1 MHPGSWTGK
10 TLGKY
15 EVGELVGQGGMA
27 QVYAGRH
34 PLLNRPVAVK
44 IIHSHLASR
53 PGFADRFLRE
63 AQAVAQLRHPNIVIL
78 YDYEAYDGV
87 PYMVMEFIEG
97 TTLATRLEQLAAA
110 RQYMPLG
117 EAVHLISVLC
127 DALGY
132 AHSLEK
138 PVIHRDVKPGNVMF
152 NPDGQPVLTD
162 FGLAK
167 IVGGLT
173 NTVSGTVLGTPTY
186 MSPEQGFGKA
196 GDARS
201 DIYSLGVMLFE
212 LVAGQPPFEGD
223 TPLSVIMKH
232 VNMPLPSARLI
243 NPSVPKTIDLVIHKA
258 TEKAAGDRY
267 QTCAEF
273 SAALQVAQLSAVRL
287 DFDTTGASQTLAPTR
302 AAAPE
307 VQRAP
312 FLGGLPGIF
321 VQVLG
326 PIGRMLDLDRFL
338 SAMGETRATFPPER
352 LDELLDRI
360 YKHLRLTDAEKRAE
374 IRQMALELA
383 ISQAGPAAAPAAA
396 PARPAAPSPHDADTV
411 EEGFFDMLS
420 GELVRLLG
428 PAARRMLDPE
438 IYIAKLG
445 EERKAFP
452 RAKWQQLIKS
462 IGKDIRDEKARG
474 EFERKMLLAGRGA

>member
-1 MHPGSWTGK
+1 MAGWWRGNPPGSPSPRSNS
-10 TLGKY
+10 
-15 EVGELVGQGGMA
+15 A
-27 QVYAGRH
+27 
-34 PLLNRPVAVK
+34 
-44 IIHSHLASR
+44 
-53 PGFADRFLRE
+53 ADRFLRE

-383 ISQAGPAAAPAAA
+383 ISQAGPAADNTWQPVQPLASARALPASTS
-396 PARPAAPSPHDADTV
+396 PAGRLMVMSVPTPAT
-411 EEGFFDMLS
+411 GT
-420 GELVRLLG
+420 
-428 PAARRMLDPE
+428 
-438 IYIAKLG
+438 
-445 EERKAFP
+445 
-452 RAKWQQLIKS
+452 
-462 IGKDIRDEKARG
+462 
-474 EFERKMLLAGRGA
+474 AGRGIRPARCTASRSASRTSSTRWICRPRTVRCCTPGARPPGTPRSSPGSAPRAR